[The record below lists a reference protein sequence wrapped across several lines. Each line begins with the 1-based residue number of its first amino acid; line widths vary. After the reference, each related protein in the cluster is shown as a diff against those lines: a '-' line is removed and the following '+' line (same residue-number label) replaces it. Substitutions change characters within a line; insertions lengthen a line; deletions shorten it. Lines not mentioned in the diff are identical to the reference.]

1 VCTLIED
8 TRLNETQHGADA
20 NAHETWE
27 RLKKAIL
34 EIQNENASKLSFEE
48 HYRYAYNLVLWKH
61 GRTLYEGVL
70 RLIAEH
76 LARLTNEIIAPTF
89 PSGNL
94 TDPVTRG
101 QQGEMLVKAVRTVW
115 DKHNSSMRKLA
126 DILKY
131 MVR

>member
-1 VCTLIED
+1 MEG

-20 NAHETWE
+20 NAQETWE
-27 RLKKAIL
+27 RLKRAIL

-48 HYRYAYNLVLWKH
+48 NYRYAYNLVLWKH

-89 PSGNL
+89 PSGNH
-94 TDPVTRG
+94 TDPITRG
-101 QQGEMLVKAVRTVW
+101 QQGEMLVKAVRAVW

-131 MVR
+131 MVC